1 MHTRTAPAAKPTVFL
16 RRWLLYLLVALATVC
31 GAAFADA
38 NRHKPPRAAVY
49 RVIQLSADPIVTFVD
64 INARGQ
70 VAFTEYNDG
79 LNRARFYDGA
89 GVRDLGTL
97 GGPAATAVAVNDYG
111 QVTGSA
117 SVDAAGT
124 VSHAYRWS
132 RATGMVD
139 LFRFSPR
146 NSAGADINNR
156 GEVAGIF
163 RGGPVSNETPFA
175 FFWSPR
181 TGAIN
186 IGTLDVFSFATA
198 INDAGTVV
206 GYSGGDGPFDYLAL
220 RWTRQEG
227 IRDIGTLPGEFTLA
241 SDVNAAGLIVGA
253 TPFAPDQQVYAFLW
267 TPRTGPIDLGTGT
280 GNRSTAVKVNDKG
293 MVIGNVLNF
302 PVLFHGFVWTRE
314 TGLIEIGADLPLVQ
328 TSADDVNKRGQV
340 VGSFGGRAYVW
351 TRAQGV
357 VDLNT
362 RVVGAPEG
370 LVLQGARAISDN
382 GAIVASANTGLV
394 LLVPAAGAAQA
405 PVVAPIALTGTA
417 RVNAALTFSAAFTDV
432 DLGETHTASWTWGDG
447 SQDSGTVSQGKGC
460 GNVSA
465 QHVYRQPGTYTVSLT
480 VTDSAGRS
488 TTVRRKLAVCGA
500 GACPAG
506 GGGFLPPAGAPAP
519 AGTTVGRTSPPRI

>member
-1 MHTRTAPAAKPTVFL
+1 MYTRTAPAGGRTAFL
-16 RRWLLYLLVALATVC
+16 KRWLLYPLIAMATLSGAALA
-31 GAAFADA
+31 DA
-38 NRHKPPRAAVY
+38 TRHKAPRATAY
-49 RVIQLSADPIVTFVD
+49 RVIQLSADPIIPFVD
-64 INARGQ
+64 INASGQ

-79 LNRARFYDGA
+79 VNRARFYDGA
-89 GVRDLGTL
+89 RVRDLGTL
-97 GGPAATAVAVNDYG
+97 GGPTATAVAVNDLG

-117 SVDAAGT
+117 SVDGA

-132 RATGMVD
+132 QAKGMVD

-146 NSAGADINNR
+146 DSAGADINNR
-156 GEVAGIF
+156 GEVTGVF
-163 RGGPVSNETPFA
+163 RGGPASNDTPFA

-206 GYSGGDGPFDYLAL
+206 GYSGGDGPFDYLGF

-227 IRDIGTLPGEFTLA
+227 IRDIGTLPSEFTLA
-241 SDVNAAGLIVGA
+241 SDVNAAGYIVGA
-253 TPFAPDQQVYAFLW
+253 TPFAPNQQVHAFLW

-314 TGLIEIGADLPLVQ
+314 TGLVEIGADSPQIQ
-328 TSADDVNKRGQV
+328 TSADDVNNRGQV
-340 VGSFGGRAYVW
+340 VGTFGERAYVW

-362 RVVGAPEG
+362 RIVGAPEG
-370 LVLQGARAISDN
+370 LVLQGARAISEN
-382 GAIVASANTGLV
+382 GAIVATANTGLV
-394 LLVPAAGAAQA
+394 LLVPAAGTAQA

-417 RVNAALTFSAAFTDV
+417 RVNAVLSFSSAFTDV
-432 DLGETHTASWTWGDG
+432 DLRETHTAIWTWGDG
-447 SQDSGTVSQGKGC
+447 NKVRGTVSEAKGS

-465 QHVYRQPGTYTVSLT
+465 QHVYRKSGTYTVSLT

-488 TTVRRKLAVCGA
+488 TTVQRRLAVCGA
-500 GACPAG
+500 AACAVG
-506 GGGFLPPAGAPAP
+506 QGGFLPPAGTPAP
-519 AGTTVGRTSPPRI
+519 AGAAPGRTAPQRF

>member
-1 MHTRTAPAAKPTVFL
+1 MHTRTAPAPGPTAL
-16 RRWLLYLLVALATVC
+16 LQRWLLYPLIALATVS
-31 GAAFADA
+31 GAALADPS
-38 NRHKPPRAAVY
+38 RHKPPRAATY
-49 RVIQLSADPIVTFVD
+49 RVIQLSADPIITFVD

-70 VAFTEYNDG
+70 VAFTEYNEG
-79 LNRARFYDGA
+79 VKRARFYDGTS
-89 GVRDLGTL
+89 VRDLGTL
-97 GGPAATAVAVNDYG
+97 GGPSATAVAVNDLG

-117 SVDAAGT
+117 TLDAAGT

-139 LFRFSPR
+139 LFRGSPR

-156 GEVAGIF
+156 GAVAGIF
-163 RGGPVSNETPFA
+163 RGGPLSNETPFA

-181 TGAIN
+181 TSAIN
-186 IGTLDVFSFATA
+186 IGTLPLDVFSFATA

-206 GYSGGDGPFDYLAL
+206 GYSGGDGPFDLRGF

-227 IRDIGTLPGEFTLA
+227 IRDIGTQPSEFTLA
-241 SDVNAAGLIVGA
+241 SDVNEAGHIVGA
-253 TPFAPDQQVYAFLW
+253 TLFAPNQQVHAFLW

-293 MVIGNVLNF
+293 MVIGNVLDF

-328 TSADDVNKRGQV
+328 TSADDVNNRGQV

-362 RVVGAPEG
+362 RIVGAPEG
-370 LVLQGARAISDN
+370 LVLQGARAISEN

-394 LLVPAAGAAQA
+394 LLVPDGGAAQAPAGA

-432 DLGETHTASWTWGDG
+432 DLRETHTATWTWGDG
-447 SQDSGTVSQGKGC
+447 STIRGTVSQGKGC

-465 QHVYRQPGTYTVSLT
+465 QHVYRKPGTYTVSLT
-480 VTDSAGRS
+480 VTDSAGTS

-500 GACPAG
+500 GACAAGAG
-506 GGGFLPPAGAPAP
+506 GL
-519 AGTTVGRTSPPRI
+519 